1 MTKLNQLETKT
12 KDDFARLLG
21 FKNARYINYLLYIIK
36 TDNLY
41 NSFTIPKKNG
51 GERVIHAPKKE
62 LKFLQKKL
70 ADVLWECD
78 LESITLQKKLAAI
91 LWECYLKCL
100 NFNYI
105 ENNLANVLW
114 ECFLEVLEFKPKEK
128 NPVLS
133 HAFEKGKSIITNSQ
147 MHRNKKYILN
157 IDLKNFFDSF
167 NFGRVRGFFIKDRNF
182 DVLPEIA
189 TVIAQIACYQD
200 KLPQGAPSS
209 PIITNLITRIL
220 DYRIVKI
227 AKKYRFTYS
236 RYADDMTFSTNRE
249 LNSDKLRA
257 SKELENFLAELE
269 ELIVSSG
276 FEINPQKT
284 RLSNNMQ
291 RQEVT
296 GLVVNKKINVKR
308 EYVKNTRA
316 MAFQL
321 YKDEAFEIDKK
332 PGTLNQLTGRFAFIF
347 QIDQYNNYL
356 LYKKSLIQNN
366 LDSQKYLL
374 GRDSSKKSESKY
386 YWKYIF
392 YNKDLRKEL
401 FYNEKH
407 NTYKLPTEFYSV
419 GKEEKKMYMSLFN
432 SREKE
437 YKKFL
442 FYKYF
447 FGNDK
452 PIIVTEGKTDPR
464 YIKAALKKLYL
475 SYPEL
480 VKKVGN
486 NFIFKIEFL
495 NHTNTIEYLFNV
507 PEGGSGFLF
516 WYNYFSDKENFPMS
530 DTEKVLYLNYIDYFE
545 KLTKKRAK
553 NPTIFLFDN
562 EPSGNPLYDFVK
574 HARDLSISKN
584 NLDQIRGTSFNRITK
599 KNNLYIM
606 ATPLLSNRNNGKSS
620 DIEDLLLSRNLPPIL
635 KGKTFS
641 KNGGDNHYGKEI
653 FSKYVLKNY
662 KEFDFTEFIPLLD
675 GIRDNILNY

>member
-1 MTKLNQLETKT
+1 MNKLNQLKT
-12 KDDFARLLG
+12 KDDLAKLLG
-21 FKNARYINYLLYIIK
+21 FKNARYINYLLYNIQIA
-36 TDNLY
+36 NLY

-51 GERVIHAPKKE
+51 GERIIHAPKKE

-70 ADVLWECD
+70 ANV
-78 LESITLQKKLAAI
+78 
-91 LWECYLKCL
+91 LWECYLESIESKSKGK
-100 NFNYI
+100 NF
-105 ENNLANVLW
+105 
-114 ECFLEVLEFKPKEK
+114 KT
-128 NPVLS
+128 PVLS

-147 MHRNKKYILN
+147 IHRNKKYILN

-167 NFGRVRGFFIKDRNF
+167 NFGRVRGFFIKDRDF
-182 DVLPEIA
+182 AVTPEIA

-249 LNSDKLRA
+249 LNSNKLRA
-257 SKELENFLAELE
+257 GKELDNFLTELE
-269 ELIVSSG
+269 ELIISSG
-276 FEINPQKT
+276 FEINPKKT

-321 YKDEAFEIDKK
+321 YKDGAFEIDKK

-347 QIDQYNNYL
+347 QIDQCNNYL

-366 LDSQKYLL
+366 LDAQKYLL
-374 GRDSSKKSESKY
+374 GRNSSKKSESKY

-401 FYNEKH
+401 FYNKRH
-407 NTYKLPTEFYSV
+407 NTYKLPTEFYSI

-447 FGNDK
+447 FGNNK

-464 YIKAALKKLYL
+464 YIKAALKNLYQN
-475 SYPEL
+475 YPEL
-480 VKKVGN
+480 IEKDGDD
-486 NFIFKIEFL
+486 FIFKIEFL
-495 NHTNTIEYLFNV
+495 NRSNTVEYLFNI
-507 PEGGSGFLF
+507 PEGGEGLKY
-516 WYNYFSDKENFPMS
+516 WYNYFSNKEKFQMDS
-530 DTEKVLYLNYIDYFE
+530 KEKLLYPNYIEYFQ
-545 KLTKKRAK
+545 KLTTREPQH
-553 NPTIFLFDN
+553 PTIFLFDN
-562 EPSGNPLYDFVK
+562 EPNNRKKDDKAPLFLFAS
-574 HARDLSISKN
+574 HARDLEIDSG
-584 NLDQIRGTSFNRITK
+584 NLEQARRGSSNRITK
-599 KNNLYIM
+599 KGSLYIM
-606 ATPLLSNRNNGKSS
+606 ATPLLPDMNNGNSS
-620 DIEDLLLSRNLPPIL
+620 DIEDLLLSRQKAPIL
-635 KGKTFS
+635 KRKTFS
-641 KNGGDNHYGKEI
+641 KKEDPNFYGKEI
-653 FSKYVLKNY
+653 FSKHVLKNY
-662 KEFDFTEFIPLLD
+662 TKFDFTEFIPLLD
-675 GIRDNILNY
+675 GIRNNISDYQNIND

>member
-1 MTKLNQLETKT
+1 MTKFNQLQT
-12 KDDFARLLG
+12 KDEFAKLLG
-21 FKNARYINYLLYIIK
+21 LKNDKYINYLLYNIQ

-41 NSFTIPKKNG
+41 TTFTIPKKNG
-51 GERVIHAPKKE
+51 GERIIHAPKKE

-70 ADVLWECD
+70 AD
-78 LESITLQKKLAAI
+78 I
-91 LWECYLKCL
+91 LWECYLESLESKSKDK
-100 NFNYI
+100 NFKI
-105 ENNLANVLW
+105 
-114 ECFLEVLEFKPKEK
+114 
-128 NPVLS
+128 PVLS

-157 IDLKNFFDSF
+157 IDLKDFFDSF
-167 NFGRVRGFFIKDRNF
+167 NFGRVRGFFIKDRDF
-182 DVLPEIA
+182 AVSPEIA
-189 TVIAQIACYQD
+189 TVIAQIACYQG

-249 LNSDKLRA
+249 LNSNKLRA
-257 SKELENFLAELE
+257 SEELENFLAELE

-276 FEINPQKT
+276 FEINPKKT

-308 EYVKNTRA
+308 EYIKNTRA
-316 MAFQL
+316 MAFKL
-321 YKDEAFEIDKK
+321 YKDGVFEIDKK

-347 QIDQYNNYL
+347 QIEQYNSYL
-356 LYKKSLIQNN
+356 LYKKSLIHNN

-374 GRDSSKKSESKY
+374 GRNSSKKSESKY
-386 YWKYIF
+386 YLKHIF
-392 YNKDLRKEL
+392 YNHDLQKEL
-401 FYNEKH
+401 FN
-407 NTYKLPTEFYSV
+407 NTRNDAYSLVKEFYSIN
-419 GKEEKKMYMSLFN
+419 KEQKKSYMSLFN

-452 PIIVTEGKTDPR
+452 PIIITEGKTDPR
-464 YIKAALKKLYL
+464 YIKAALKNLYQK
-475 SYPEL
+475 YPEL
-480 VKKVGN
+480 IEKSGN
-486 NFIFKIEFL
+486 KFTFKIEFL

-507 PEGGSGFLF
+507 PEGGEGFKY
-516 WYNYFSDKENFPMS
+516 WYNYFSNQIPSNFFKQRFPTTNDGKDIYKE
-530 DTEKVLYLNYIDYFE
+530 LYPNYIEYFSN
-545 KLTKKRAK
+545 LTTKKPK

-562 EPSGNPLYDFVK
+562 EPSGNPLFK
-574 HARDLSISKN
+574 FCNHAVDLKVSSN
-584 NLDQIRGTSFNRITK
+584 VLGQVRGTSFNRITK

-606 ATPLLSNRNNGKSS
+606 ATPLLSNRNNGNSS

-641 KNGGDNHYGKEI
+641 KGGGANYYGKEI
-653 FSKYVLKNY
+653 LSKHVLKNY

-675 GIRDNILNY
+675 GIRDNILDYKSLF

>member
-1 MTKLNQLETKT
+1 MTKFNQLQT
-12 KDDFARLLG
+12 KDDFAKLLG
-21 FKNARYINYLLYIIK
+21 LKSAKYINYLLYNVK

-41 NSFTIPKKNG
+41 NSFTILKKNG

-70 ADVLWECD
+70 SNV
-78 LESITLQKKLAAI
+78 
-91 LWECYLKCL
+91 LWECYLESIESKSKDK
-100 NFNYI
+100 NF
-105 ENNLANVLW
+105 
-114 ECFLEVLEFKPKEK
+114 KT
-128 NPVLS
+128 PVLS

-167 NFGRVRGFFIKDRNF
+167 NFGRVRGFFIKDKDF
-182 DVLPEIA
+182 TVSPESA
-189 TVIAQIACYQD
+189 TVIAQIACYQG

-249 LNSDKLRA
+249 LNSNKLRA
-257 SKELENFLAELE
+257 SKELDNFLTELE
-269 ELIVSSG
+269 EVIISSG
-276 FEINPQKT
+276 FEINPKKT

-308 EYVKNTRA
+308 EYIKNTRA

-321 YKDEAFEIDKK
+321 YKDGAFEIDKK
-332 PGTLNQLTGRFAFIF
+332 PGTINQLTGRFAFIF

-366 LDSQKYLL
+366 LDAQKYLL
-374 GRDSSKKSESKY
+374 GRNSSKKSESKY

-401 FYNEKH
+401 FDNKKH
-407 NTYKLPTEFYSV
+407 NTYNLPTEFYSI
-419 GKEEKKMYMSLFN
+419 GKEQKKTYMSLFN

-464 YIKAALKKLYL
+464 YIKAALKKLYRK
-475 SYPEL
+475 YPEL
-480 VKKVGN
+480 IEKVGN
-486 NFIFKIEFL
+486 NFVFKIEFL

-507 PEGGSGFLF
+507 PEGGEGFKY
-516 WYNYFSDKENFPMS
+516 WYNYFSDKSYYNDEGKKKFFALDP
-530 DTEKVLYLNYIDYFE
+530 EERILYANYITYFQQ
-545 KLTKKRAK
+545 LTD
-553 NPTIFLFDN
+553 NIPNYPTIFLFDN
-562 EPSGNPLYDFVK
+562 EPNNRNGKDKSPLFLFANHAKDLMNPQNKDSKTSKSLESK
-574 HARDLSISKN
+574 ISDNLEKIRREKPCRINKN
-584 NLDQIRGTSFNRITK
+584 GS
-599 KNNLYIM
+599 LYIM
-606 ATPLLSNRNNGKSS
+606 ATPLVSSKNDGNFS
-620 DIEDLLLSRNLPPIL
+620 DIEDLLLSRKLPPIL

-641 KNGGDNHYGKEI
+641 KSGGDNHYGKEI
-653 FSKYVLKNY
+653 LSKHVLKNY
-662 KEFDFTEFIPLLD
+662 EKFDFTEFILLLD
-675 GIRDNILNY
+675 GIRDNILDYKSLF

>member
-105 ENNLANVLW
+105 ENNLANILW

-332 PGTLNQLTGRFAFIF
+332 PGTLNQLTGRFAFIL

-516 WYNYFSDKENFPMS
+516 WYNYFSDKESFPMS

>member
-1 MTKLNQLETKT
+1 MTKFNQLQT
-12 KDDFARLLG
+12 KDDFAKLLG
-21 FKNARYINYLLYIIK
+21 LKSAKYINYLLYNVK

-41 NSFTIPKKNG
+41 NSFTILKKNG

-70 ADVLWECD
+70 SNV
-78 LESITLQKKLAAI
+78 
-91 LWECYLKCL
+91 LWECYLESIESKSKDK
-100 NFNYI
+100 NF
-105 ENNLANVLW
+105 
-114 ECFLEVLEFKPKEK
+114 KT
-128 NPVLS
+128 PVLS

-167 NFGRVRGFFIKDRNF
+167 NFGRVRGFFIKDKDF
-182 DVLPEIA
+182 TVSPEIA
-189 TVIAQIACYQD
+189 TVIAQIACYQG

-249 LNSDKLRA
+249 LNSNKLRA
-257 SKELENFLAELE
+257 SKELDNFLTELE
-269 ELIVSSG
+269 EVIISSG
-276 FEINPQKT
+276 FEINPKKT

-308 EYVKNTRA
+308 EYIKNTRA

-321 YKDEAFEIDKK
+321 YKDGAFEIDKK
-332 PGTLNQLTGRFAFIF
+332 PGTINQLTGRFAFIF

-366 LDSQKYLL
+366 LDAQKYLL
-374 GRDSSKKSESKY
+374 GRNSSKKSESKY

-401 FYNEKH
+401 FDNKKH
-407 NTYKLPTEFYSV
+407 NTYNLPTEFYSI
-419 GKEEKKMYMSLFN
+419 GKEQKKTYMSLFN

-464 YIKAALKKLYL
+464 YIKAALKKLYRK
-475 SYPEL
+475 YPEL
-480 VKKVGN
+480 IEKVGN
-486 NFIFKIEFL
+486 NFVFKIEFL

-507 PEGGSGFLF
+507 PEGGEGFKY
-516 WYNYFSDKENFPMS
+516 WYNYFSDKSYYNDEGKKKFFALDP
-530 DTEKVLYLNYIDYFE
+530 EERILYANYITYFQQ
-545 KLTKKRAK
+545 LTD
-553 NPTIFLFDN
+553 NIPNYPTIFLFDN
-562 EPSGNPLYDFVK
+562 EPNNRNGKDKSPLFLFANHAKDLMNPQNKDSKTSKSLESK
-574 HARDLSISKN
+574 ISDNLEKIRREKPCRINKN
-584 NLDQIRGTSFNRITK
+584 GS
-599 KNNLYIM
+599 LYIM
-606 ATPLLSNRNNGKSS
+606 ATPLVSSKNDGNFS
-620 DIEDLLLSRNLPPIL
+620 DIEDLLLSRKLPPIL

-641 KNGGDNHYGKEI
+641 KSGGDNHYGKEI
-653 FSKYVLKNY
+653 LSKHVLKNY
-662 KEFDFTEFIPLLD
+662 EKFDFTEFIPLLD
-675 GIRDNILNY
+675 GIRDNILDYKSLF